1 MFLKIDNNYWFV
13 IEPYVYVNITDK
25 EALLYN
31 TLDGIVVESKTIA
44 VIKLL
49 QELIQKE
56 NCGVAFL
63 SSEQF
68 KQPDIYNFVM
78 DIREK
83 FMGDILNTN
92 LSDGKPVQITPY
104 TNFYRGNDLYIK
116 HNFSVLKN
124 VLNNLLEVN
133 IYIDNTIRVNEFISF
148 LRSLP
153 ENVTF
158 NLIGD
163 FRHFQEAD
171 HLFYFLA
178 ECPNAKNIVCS
189 YSDLILLKPECTNN
203 FSYRISVRFPIDEI
217 SWEESKQILK
227 SQIMSYEYVFYL
239 TSHEDYQQAEERID
253 QEKIERYFLKPVYT
267 GSNMDFLKEQVFLK
281 KEDILSTPMTLKN
294 FFMNQAVNSYDF
306 GKIYIQPNGD
316 VYANMHFSSLG
327 NIYQENIYE
336 LLQKEI
342 ERGNSWF
349 RIRNQNPCNT
359 CVYQWLC
366 PSPSDLEIE
375 LGQANLCHVKSN

>member
-1 MFLKIDNNYWFV
+1 MKIDNNYWFV

-68 KQPDIYNFVM
+68 KQQDIYNFVM

-294 FFMNQAVNSYDF
+294 FLMNQAVNSYEF

>member
-1 MFLKIDNNYWFV
+1 MKIDNNYWFV

>member
-1 MFLKIDNNYWFV
+1 MKIDNNYWFV

-227 SQIMSYEYVFYL
+227 SKIMSYEYVFYL
-239 TSHEDYQQAEERID
+239 TSHEDYQQAEERKKKK
-253 QEKIERYFLKPVYT
+253 KIERYFLKPVYT

>member
-1 MFLKIDNNYWFV
+1 MKIDNNYWFV

-68 KQPDIYNFVM
+68 KQQDIYNFVM

>member
-1 MFLKIDNNYWFV
+1 MKIDNNYWFV

-68 KQPDIYNFVM
+68 KQQDIYNFVM
-78 DIREK
+78 DIRLK
-83 FMGDILNTN
+83 FMGDILTTN